1 MAEDEADRPWLH
13 RFSMYE
19 VWGFCILAE
28 SKNPKIDVKN
38 GNFKKLLVLLT
49 ANFGQLLFE
58 QACQTLISNESSESC
73 LSISAITLS

>member
-28 SKNPKIDVKN
+28 SKNPKMDVKN
-38 GNFKKLLVLLT
+38 GNSKKLLVLLT
-49 ANFGQLLFE
+49 ANFGQLLVE
-58 QACQTLISNESSESC
+58 QYSRTLISNESSESW
-73 LSISAITLS
+73 LSVYPIISS